1 MYLIGRLSDV
11 PIDVDVRERLDQIAR
26 ATLAVM
32 RAGGSEAVTIRAVAR
47 ALGGSTTLVTNYLPS
62 RTALLRNAVR
72 YAYDSWEADLD
83 GALADV
89 PAPARL
95 GAIVEWSCGTEPDD
109 EILRQLFIE
118 LVGRSGSDHE
128 VADMMAQ
135 DSAGQHESL
144 VEAAGQAGA
153 PDPAFAADVLHLLLR
168 GFYLASLETPDAWT
182 SERVRPLAARLVA
195 LLAAPPRDGGDPAR

>member
-1 MYLIGRLSDV
+1 M

-26 ATLAVM
+26 ATLAVV
-32 RAGGSEAVTIRAVAR
+32 RSGGSEAVTIRAVAR

-72 YAYDSWEADLD
+72 YAYDSWEDDLG

-89 PAPARL
+89 APRERL
-95 GAIVEWSCGTEPDD
+95 GAIVDWSCGTEPDD

-135 DSAGQHESL
+135 DSASQHEQL
-144 VEAAGQAGA
+144 AEAAGQAGA
-153 PDPAFAADVLHLLLR
+153 ADPAFAADVLHLLLR
-168 GFYLASLETPDAWT
+168 GFYLASIETPDAWT
-182 SERVRPLAARLVA
+182 SERVRPVAARLVE
-195 LLAAPPRDGGDPAR
+195 LLAAPAEGAAAPPASAQP